1 MPELNEESSLTSME
15 DIKLRYGI
23 GSSNCVTREKLD
35 SPAPM
40 EKKGELIQEE
50 IPVVVEAEGSIR
62 AQCMKLVE
70 RIEKREAE
78 IYLKEKEL
86 EQRADTLVMV
96 DSEREKLER
105 DKAAAEMEKNV
116 GLTRPFSYLIAKS

>member
-1 MPELNEESSLTSME
+1 MPELNEECSLTSME

-40 EKKGELIQEE
+40 EKKVELIQEE
-50 IPVVVEAEGSIR
+50 APVVVVVEAEGSIR

-116 GLTRPFSYLIAKS
+116 GLTRPFSY

>member
-23 GSSNCVTREKLD
+23 GSSNCVTREKLE
-35 SPAPM
+35 SPM
-40 EKKGELIQEE
+40 EKKVELIQEE

-116 GLTRPFSYLIAKS
+116 GLTRPFSY

>member
-1 MPELNEESSLTSME
+1 MPELNEERSLTSME

-40 EKKGELIQEE
+40 EKKVELIQEE
-50 IPVVVEAEGSIR
+50 APVVVVVEAEGSIR

-116 GLTRPFSYLIAKS
+116 GLTRPFSY